1 MDSDQIPARTNTPSG
16 GRPPDLRALPPRGND
31 IVALRIWQ
39 PADLPAIA
47 EASSDPYIPLITTV
61 PAPYSPEEGTAWL
74 QRQWD
79 QAAEGRGC
87 PLAIISRS
95 TQQVVGSATIT
106 RIDWHHRHAAIGYWI
121 LARHRR
127 HGLARA
133 AVALLP
139 GLARE
144 LGLVRIE
151 ALIEPGNHASQAVCR
166 SLGFAEEGILRSYYR
181 IGDQNQDMI
190 MFARLLPPSG
200 PPQ

>member
-1 MDSDQIPARTNTPSG
+1 
-16 GRPPDLRALPPRGND
+16 
-31 IVALRIWQ
+31 
-39 PADLPAIA
+39 
-47 EASSDPYIPLITTV
+47 
-61 PAPYSPEEGTAWL
+61 
-74 QRQWD
+74 
-79 QAAEGRGC
+79 
-87 PLAIISRS
+87 
-95 TQQVVGSATIT
+95 
-106 RIDWHHRHAAIGYWI
+106 
-121 LARHRR
+121 
-127 HGLARA
+127 LARA